1 VRPARSSSGGTAVFS
16 TCGWWAR
23 AHSTPRPAAAAVSP
37 SASACSSGSSGT
49 GGEIPGRYTRRD
61 AGTAAGRRL
70 IQPEELAKTI
80 DHTLLD
86 VRATQADIERVC
98 DEAREHHFATVCS
111 FPTFLPVM
119 VERLHGCD
127 VKTCAVISYPYGAD
141 LPQGKIAAAE
151 AAVTAGAEE
160 LDVVMNIPALRSGDF
175 GYVRSELAALV
186 RAVQSRAVNDARGMV
201 IVKVV
206 IEAPYLDDKLKRL
219 ACKIVADAGAD
230 FAKTATGVGTQATVE
245 DVELMREALPEGVGV
260 KASGGIRTLETAEAM
275 INAGASRIGTASA
288 VKIMKEL
295 QKTG

>member
-1 VRPARSSSGGTAVFS
+1 MS
-16 TCGWWAR
+16 C
-23 AHSTPRPAAAAVSP
+23 
-37 SASACSSGSSGT
+37 
-49 GGEIPGRYTRRD
+49 GRYTRRD
-61 AGTAAGRRL
+61 VDLRYGSLL
-70 IQPEELAKTI
+70 IQPEELAKTL

-111 FPTFLPVM
+111 FPTFLPIVA
-119 VERLHGCD
+119 ERLHGCD

-141 LPQGKIAAAE
+141 LPGGKIAAAE
-151 AAVTAGAEE
+151 QAVTAGAEE
-160 LDVVMNIPALRSGDF
+160 LDVVMNIVALRSGDF
-175 GYVRSELAALV
+175 GYVRNELASLV

-230 FAKTATGVGTQATVE
+230 FAKTATGVGTLATVE

-260 KASGGIRTLETAEAM
+260 KASGGIRTLEAAEAM
-275 INAGASRIGTASA
+275 INAGASRLGSGSA

-295 QKTG
+295 LKSG